1 MNTLNIVLLMSGNP
15 DGGGSPLPT
24 FIFMGAIFLVMY
36 FFMIRPQTKKANEQK
51 KFLENMKKG
60 DKVVNVSGLHGK
72 IISIDNGTVMLELDA
87 NVKVKM
93 EKAGISMDYTLA
105 AYGKDEK
112 PAEKVKETN

>member
-1 MNTLNIVLLMSGNP
+1 MNSLNIVLLMAG
-15 DGGGSPLPT
+15 GAEGGSPLPT

-60 DKVVNVSGLHGK
+60 DRVVNVSGFHGK
-72 IISIDNGTVMLELDA
+72 IISIDNGTVMLELDS